1 MIDIHCHI
9 LPGIDDGAVEL
20 AESVA
25 MCRRAA
31 AAGCEALIATPH
43 QRHPTWWNAEVRKLE
58 VLLHRI
64 RDEIGDQPRLYL
76 GGEVRID
83 QGFAKE
89 LDDLTNAGIL
99 SLAGSSYLLIE
110 FERRQL
116 SVEPVAVVEEIT
128 AAGWFPIVAHPEFI
142 PGLRENLELARQLVE
157 AGALMQITGM
167 SVTGQFGDQSRVCAE
182 ALLDAGLAHFV
193 ASDAH
198 GVESRRPGL
207 KRARRVIARSWGE
220 KTADR
225 LTHTNPQAVIENRR
239 IPPVK
244 PGAPVGVAVH

>member
-1 MIDIHCHI
+1 MIDIHTHI

-43 QRHPTWWNAEVRKLE
+43 QRHPTWWNSEVRKLD
-58 VLLHRI
+58 VLLRRI
-64 RDEIGDQPRLYL
+64 RDEVGDHPRLHL
-76 GGEVRID
+76 GGEIRID
-83 QGFAKE
+83 RGFPKE
-89 LDDLTNAGIL
+89 IDDLTSAGML

-110 FERRQL
+110 FERREL
-116 SVEPVAVVEEIT
+116 SVEPVDVVKEIK
-128 AAGWFPIVAHPEFI
+128 AAGWIPIVAHPEFV
-142 PGLRENLELARQLVE
+142 PGMRENLELARQLVE

-167 SVTGQFGDQSRVCAE
+167 SVTGQFGDQTRICVE
-182 ALLDAGLAHFV
+182 ALLDADLVHFV

-207 KRARRVIARSWGE
+207 GRARRVIARSWGDA
-220 KTADR
+220 TADR
-225 LTHTNPQAVIENRR
+225 LTRTNPLAVIEDREL
-239 IPPVK
+239 PPVK
-244 PGAPVGVAVH
+244 QGAPVGVALH